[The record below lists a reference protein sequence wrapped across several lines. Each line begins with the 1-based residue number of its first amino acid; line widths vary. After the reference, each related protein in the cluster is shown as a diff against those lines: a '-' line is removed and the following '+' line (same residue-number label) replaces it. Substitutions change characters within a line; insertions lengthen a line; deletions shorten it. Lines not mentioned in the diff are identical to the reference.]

1 MTTPTVHADL
11 SHPGTLYL
19 DAHDAEGTR
28 FYLSRH
34 DARQLGQ
41 ALLAATDPADDD
53 PMRWTSRVEQDEAGN
68 VVTTPPPPDGWP
80 GASRGM
86 ITLTGAAVQPVN
98 PAIARAAYELG
109 VRQGRHSA
117 GH

>member
-1 MTTPTVHADL
+1 MTPTVHPDPN
-11 SHPGTLYL
+11 HPGTLYL
-19 DAHDAEGTR
+19 DFHDAEGGR

-34 DARQLGQ
+34 DARKLGH

-53 PMRWTSRVEQDEAGN
+53 PNRWVTRVERDEGGN
-68 VVTTPPPPDGWP
+68 VVTTPPPPNGWP
-80 GASRGM
+80 GSGGI
-86 ITLTGAAVQPVN
+86 ITFSGAAVEPVN
-98 PAIARAAYELG
+98 PSIARAAYELG